1 MTAKTNG
8 ETMTAKPHPITLDQ
22 LARLFDA
29 ANRANSELAA
39 AHRMRPRDRDAIER
53 ARQRSSALNSA
64 YDAAKRQHKR
74 QKKAAQKS
82 AMLTSFYLDYK
93 EANQL

>member
-1 MTAKTNG
+1 MTAELT
-8 ETMTAKPHPITLDQ
+8 TVTLDQ

-29 ANRANSELAA
+29 ANKANSELAA
-39 AHRMRPRDRDAIER
+39 AHRAKPRDRDAIER

-64 YDAAKRQHKR
+64 YDAAKRQYKR

-82 AMLTSFYLDYK
+82 AMMTTMIGFYLDYK
-93 EANQL
+93 EANPP

>member
-1 MTAKTNG
+1 
-8 ETMTAKPHPITLDQ
+8 MTAKPNPITLEQ

-29 ANRANSELAA
+29 ANRANRDLSA
-39 AHRMRPRDRDAIER
+39 AHRAKPRDRDAIER

-64 YDAAKRQHKR
+64 YDAAKRQYKR

-82 AMLTSFYLDYK
+82 AMMTTMIGFYLDYR
-93 EANQL
+93 EANPL

>member
-1 MTAKTNG
+1 MTT
-8 ETMTAKPHPITLDQ
+8 KPQPIPLEQ

-39 AHRMRPRDRDAIER
+39 AHCAKPRDRDAIER

-64 YDAAKRQHKR
+64 YDAAKRQYKR
-74 QKKAAQKS
+74 QQKAKTKAQLRTTMIK
-82 AMLTSFYLDYK
+82 FYLDHQ
-93 EANQL
+93 EANRL

>member
-1 MTAKTNG
+1 MTAP
-8 ETMTAKPHPITLDQ
+8 AQPVTLDQ

-29 ANRANSELAA
+29 ANKANSELAA
-39 AHRMRPRDRDAIER
+39 AHRAKPRDRDAIER

-64 YDAAKRQHKR
+64 YDAAKRQYKR

-82 AMLTSFYLDYK
+82 AMMTTMIGFYLDYK
-93 EANQL
+93 EANS

>member
-1 MTAKTNG
+1 MTTKSQR
-8 ETMTAKPHPITLDQ
+8 ITLEQ

-39 AHRMRPRDRDAIER
+39 AHRAKPRDRDAIER

-82 AMLTSFYLDYK
+82 AMLTTMIGFYLDYK
-93 EANQL
+93 EANSV

>member
-1 MTAKTNG
+1 MPDATQP
-8 ETMTAKPHPITLDQ
+8 TMEQ
-22 LARLFDA
+22 LARLFEA

-39 AHRMRPRDRDAIER
+39 AHRMRPRDKDLIER
-53 ARQRSSALNSA
+53 ARQISSALNSA

-74 QKKAAQKS
+74 QKNAAQKS
-82 AMLTSFYLDYK
+82 AMLTTMIGFYLDYK

>member
-1 MTAKTNG
+1 MTAP
-8 ETMTAKPHPITLDQ
+8 AQPVTLDQ

-29 ANRANSELAA
+29 ANKANSELAA
-39 AHRMRPRDRDAIER
+39 AHRAKPRDRDAVER

-64 YDAAKRQHKR
+64 YDAAKRQYKR

-82 AMLTSFYLDYK
+82 AMMTAMIGFYLDYK
-93 EANQL
+93 EANPL

>member
-1 MTAKTNG
+1 MTT
-8 ETMTAKPHPITLDQ
+8 KPKPITLDQ
-22 LARLFDA
+22 LARLFET

-39 AHRMRPRDRDAIER
+39 AHRAKPRDRDAVER

-64 YDAAKRQHKR
+64 YDAARRQYKR

-82 AMLTSFYLDYK
+82 AMMTTMIGFYLDYK
-93 EANQL
+93 EANSL